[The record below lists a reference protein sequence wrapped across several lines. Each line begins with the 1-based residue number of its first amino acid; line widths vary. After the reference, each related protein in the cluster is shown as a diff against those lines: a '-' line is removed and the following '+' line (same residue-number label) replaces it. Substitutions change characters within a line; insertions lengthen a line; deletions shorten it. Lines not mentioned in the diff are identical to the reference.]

1 MFGLSLKKEY
11 YIEWSSSRAWSDGTS
26 EPCRVAGVTPTL
38 MPISAWSGRG
48 VEGKVVRQMD
58 RRCDE
63 WMRGMGDN
71 QLYDSDD
78 TRSYPQQACSWWG
91 TAKNCCLLDHLE
103 GCWAEACFQHV
114 PRKTDGKAS
123 GDALFQTPH
132 CPESCKSM
140 TWMMKRG
147 ATNRTRNNS
156 KVTDRR
162 VHFWRITPGS
172 RTMQTYFPPNSLS
185 FFVSNF
191 LINFYWNIVA
201 FQCCDIF
208 CCTVKWISHI
218 YT

>member
-1 MFGLSLKKEY
+1 MNGPAAELGVMAPQSHVEWQGWLLLSCPSQRGQGGGWRGRL
-11 YIEWSSSRAWSDGTS
+11 SDRWTGDVTSGWGVWGTIS
-26 EPCRVAGVTPTL
+26 FMILMIPDLTPSKPAAG
-38 MPISAWSGRG
+38 G
-48 VEGKVVRQMD
+48 
-58 RRCDE
+58 
-63 WMRGMGDN
+63 
-71 QLYDSDD
+71 
-78 TRSYPQQACSWWG
+78 G

-191 LINFYWNIVA
+191 LINFY
-201 FQCCDIF
+201 
-208 CCTVKWISHI
+208 
-218 YT
+218 